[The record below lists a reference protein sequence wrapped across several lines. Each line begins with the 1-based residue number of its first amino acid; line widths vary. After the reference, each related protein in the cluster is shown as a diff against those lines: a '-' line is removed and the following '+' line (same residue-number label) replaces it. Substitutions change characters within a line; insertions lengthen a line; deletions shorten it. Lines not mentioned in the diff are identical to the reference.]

1 MYVFFSLIQK
11 AFTFTKILCCDRHL
25 PTPAS
30 IKKKLNKKYLTDWKL
45 DSLRQSGLRFWGLSA
60 GKGWLAAGENKRGR
74 RLPGH
79 LGSRVLQQPPPPCQ
93 SSRWLN
99 YWPGR
104 WCAEHGQAWRPGHSV
119 RDGGTMELGQVPTL
133 MSVQISSENKGLF
146 LPVGLP
152 CI

>member
-1 MYVFFSLIQK
+1 MGQHPWPGP
-11 AFTFTKILCCDRHL
+11 CDAGS
-25 PTPAS
+25 P
-30 IKKKLNKKYLTDWKL
+30 
-45 DSLRQSGLRFWGLSA
+45 SA
-60 GKGWLAAGENKRGR
+60 PGSATG
-74 RLPGH
+74 PGH
-79 LGSRVLQQPPPPCQ
+79 ELTGLLILPQLQQQQLQRMAQLQLQQQQQQQQALQAQPPIQQPPLQQPPPPCQ

-104 WCAEHGQAWRPGHSV
+104 WCVEHGQAWRPGRSV